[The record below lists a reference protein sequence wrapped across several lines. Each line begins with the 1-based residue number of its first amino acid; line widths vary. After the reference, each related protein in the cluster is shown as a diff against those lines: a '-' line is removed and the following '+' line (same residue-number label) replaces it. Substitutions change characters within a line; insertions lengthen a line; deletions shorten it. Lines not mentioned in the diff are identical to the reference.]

1 MDLWGTCGGE
11 ACIQPIRGTLR
22 RLVESQEQVAT
33 SRLVGS
39 LDRQAVLEAMLESSK
54 PPLRPGT
61 ERLHYLLATPFRYP
75 PLRYGSRFGTRA
87 EPSLL
92 YGALSVPTVLAE
104 AAYYRFVFWH
114 GMQVPPPAPLV
125 TQHTLF
131 TARYR
136 TPRGVRLQAPPW
148 DAERERLTDPARYT
162 ETQALGAAMRAAGV
176 DAFEYPSARD
186 SGRGV
191 NVALFGPAALA
202 STKPAALE
210 SWLAETSA
218 ERVRFLARSGP
229 GVHEFPLAT
238 FLVDGR
244 LPQPA
249 L

>member
-1 MDLWGTCGGE
+1 MDLWRACGGE
-11 ACIQPIRGTLR
+11 ACIQPVRGTLR
-22 RLVESQEQVAT
+22 RLVESQEQIAT

-39 LDRQAVLEAMLESSK
+39 LERQAVLEAMLEASK
-54 PPLRPGT
+54 PPLRAGT

-92 YGALSVPTVLAE
+92 YGSLSVPTVLAE

-114 GMQVPPPAPLV
+114 GMQAPPAGPLV

-131 TARYR
+131 SARYR
-136 TPRGVRLQAPPW
+136 TPRGVRLHAAPCNAHR
-148 DAERERLTDPARYT
+148 DRLTDRRRYAT
-162 ETQALGAAMRAAGV
+162 TQALGAAMRAASV
-176 DAFEYPSARD
+176 EAFEYPSARD
-186 SGRGV
+186 PGRGV
-191 NVALFGPAALA
+191 NVALFGAGALA
-202 STKPAALE
+202 STKPSALE

-218 ERVRFLARSGP
+218 ARVRFLARNGTSL
-229 GVHEFPLAT
+229 HEFPLAT
-238 FLVDGR
+238 FLVDGH

>member
-33 SRLVGS
+33 TRLVGS
-39 LDRQAVLEAMLESSK
+39 LERQAVLEAMLEASK
-54 PPLRPGT
+54 PPPRPGT

-75 PLRYGSRFGTRA
+75 PLRHGSRFGSRA

-92 YGALSVPTVLAE
+92 YGALSGPTVLAE

-114 GMQVPPPAPLV
+114 GMQVPPPAPLL

-148 DAERERLTDPARYT
+148 DAKRDRLADPALYT
-162 ETQALGAAMRAAGV
+162 ETQALGAAMRTAGV
-176 DAFEYPSARD
+176 EAFEYPSARD
-186 SGRGV
+186 PRRGV

-202 STKPAALE
+202 STRPSALE

-218 ERVRFLARSGP
+218 ERVRFLARSGA

-238 FLVDGR
+238 FLLDGR
-244 LPQPA
+244 LPRPA